1 MIAVLI
7 VLIDSIII
15 MILKIMISEIAY
27 SCYRCKGNDIVQD
40 RSRGDVICRLCGE
53 VLSQRCIDV
62 RPDWDDDL
70 DINNNTNNYIY
81 DTYEGSN
88 TDSDKNI
95 SRNFSI
101 AGSDNVNIMEQV
113 ERATRLLD
121 TKQDNK
127 IRQILLHVKDISST
141 LFLNRIVEVS

>member
-1 MIAVLI
+1 MIREI
-7 VLIDSIII
+7 VSNSC
-15 MILKIMISEIAY
+15 M
-27 SCYRCKGNDIVQD
+27 SCYRCKGIDIVKD
-40 RSRGDVICRLCGE
+40 YSRGDIICTLCGE
-53 VLSQRCIDV
+53 VLLQRCIDI
-62 RPDWDDDL
+62 RSDWDDDI

-95 SRNFSI
+95 SRNFNI
-101 AGSDNVNIMEQV
+101 ANNDNVNIMEQL
-113 ERATRLLD
+113 ERTAKLLD

-127 IRQILLHVKDISST
+127 IKQILLHVKDISST